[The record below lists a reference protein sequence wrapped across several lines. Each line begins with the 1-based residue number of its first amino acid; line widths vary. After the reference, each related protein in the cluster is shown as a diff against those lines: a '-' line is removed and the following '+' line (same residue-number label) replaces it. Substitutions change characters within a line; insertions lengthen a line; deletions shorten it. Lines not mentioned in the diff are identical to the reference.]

1 MEIHIHRDF
10 AAIRIILA
18 FLPLYL
24 GFYISF
30 TRVTDYWHHYED
42 VTFGI
47 LIGVAVAIV
56 AENIYFDQIY
66 GNLLWSDTNHQDDS
80 DRDTNDTGVPL
91 QAISNN
97 EKLSNE

>member
-1 MEIHIHRDF
+1 MCENRHLD
-10 AAIRIILA
+10 AIRIILA
-18 FLPLYL
+18 FLPVYL

-47 LIGVAVAIV
+47 LLGVAVALV

-66 GNLLWSDTNHQDDS
+66 GNLLWIDS
-80 DRDTNDTGVPL
+80 SRIVEEPNSTDVPL
-91 QAISNN
+91 QAVDISK
-97 EKLSNE
+97 EKAVD